1 WRHPEK
7 GILAPDVFLRIA
19 EELNVV
25 SIIDRNIL
33 EQSLLDLEG
42 WSAANLHIPRVSVN
56 VSARRLQDEELI
68 KSLRELN
75 IKKGTVAFELVESI
89 FLDENDDFVTW
100 NLEQIKELGIDI
112 EIDDFGTGYAS
123 IVSLLKLQPRR
134 LKIDRQLVIPIV
146 KSPQRRQVVSSIIEI
161 GKSLGIEVVAEGVET
176 MEHAQ
181 TLKSL
186 GCDILQGYA
195 FGHALDA
202 DGLKAFVRS
211 RRLRPERVLDEPL
224 RLGRV

>member
-1 WRHPEK
+1 MP
-7 GILAPDVFLRIA
+7 
-19 EELNVV
+19 
-25 SIIDRNIL
+25 SS
-33 EQSLLDLEG
+33 SL
-42 WSAANLHIPRVSVN
+42 
-56 VSARRLQDEELI
+56 
-68 KSLRELN
+68 K
-75 IKKGTVAFELVESI
+75 SI

-100 NLEQIKELGIDI
+100 NLEQIKDLGIDI

-195 FGHALDA
+195 FGQALDA

-211 RRLRPERVLDEPL
+211 RRLRTERILDEPL

>member
-1 WRHPEK
+1 
-7 GILAPDVFLRIA
+7 
-19 EELNVV
+19 
-25 SIIDRNIL
+25 
-33 EQSLLDLEG
+33 
-42 WSAANLHIPRVSVN
+42 
-56 VSARRLQDEELI
+56 
-68 KSLRELN
+68 
-75 IKKGTVAFELVESI
+75 
-89 FLDENDDFVTW
+89 
-100 NLEQIKELGIDI
+100 
-112 EIDDFGTGYAS
+112 S

-195 FGHALDA
+195 FGQALDA

-211 RRLRPERVLDEPL
+211 RRLRTERVLDEPL